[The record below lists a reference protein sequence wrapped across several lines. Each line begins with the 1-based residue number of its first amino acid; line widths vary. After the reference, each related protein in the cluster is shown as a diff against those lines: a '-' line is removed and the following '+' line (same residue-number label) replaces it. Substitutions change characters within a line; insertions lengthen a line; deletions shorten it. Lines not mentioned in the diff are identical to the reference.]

1 MAIPC
6 NLIADADSVLYNRR
20 VKINPLSGEVLED
33 MCCSRPVFNPTGA
46 VLRGKASR
54 FSSDE
59 NLDCGKLCGEDEP
72 EGADEQAQ
80 GASDA
85 QRRAARRARKQ
96 LFELCACNDLNLFFT
111 LTLDKEK
118 IDRYDYKTV
127 VRRFGQWADNRVR
140 RKGLRYVAVPE
151 LHRDG
156 AVHFHGL
163 CNAAS
168 CRLVD
173 SGKTDK
179 KSGQKVYNLADWNL
193 GFTTAIYVYGAR
205 DAAAHYVAKYVTK
218 QQCGGTIGGRYYL
231 HGGDLQR
238 ARCTYYHEDY
248 EAFEGKEIECGEAAA
263 MRIKYA
269 L

>member
-20 VKINPLSGEVLED
+20 VKINPLTGEVLED

-46 VLRGKASR
+46 VLRKSS

-59 NLDCGKLCGEDEP
+59 KLDCGKPCGETGEN
-72 EGADEQAQ
+72 EGEGEAQ

-96 LFELCACNDLNLFFT
+96 LFELCACNDLDFFFT
-111 LTLDKEK
+111 LTLDKER

-127 VRRFGQWADNRVR
+127 VRRFGQWADNHVR
-140 RKGLRYVAVPE
+140 RHGLRYVAVPE

-156 AVHFHGL
+156 AIHFHGL
-163 CNAAS
+163 CNSEAL
-168 CRLVD
+168 RLVD

-179 KSGQKVYNLADWNL
+179 NSGQKVYNLPSWNL
-193 GFTTAIYVYGAR
+193 GFTTGIFLYGAR

-218 QQCGGTIGGRYYL
+218 QASGGTIGGRYYL

-238 ARCTYYHEDY
+238 ARCRYFHEDF
-248 EAFEGKEIECGEAAA
+248 ESFEGKEIECGEGAAL
-263 MRIKYA
+263 RVKYA
-269 L
+269 K

>member
-33 MCCSRPVFNPTGA
+33 MCCSRPIFNPTGA
-46 VLRGKASR
+46 VLRRTS

-59 NLDCGKLCGEDEP
+59 KLDCGKPCGETGENEGEDE
-72 EGADEQAQ
+72 AQ

-96 LFELCACNDLNLFFT
+96 LFELCACNDFDLFFT
-111 LTLDKEK
+111 LTLNKEV

-151 LHRDG
+151 LHKDG

-163 CNAAS
+163 CNASACS
-168 CRLVD
+168 LVD
-173 SGKTDK
+173 SGETDK

-218 QQCGGTIGGRYYL
+218 QAQGGTIGGRYYL

-238 ARCTYYHEDY
+238 ARCKYYHEDFD
-248 EAFEGKEIECGEAAA
+248 AFEGKEVECGEAAA

>member
-6 NLIADADSVLYNRR
+6 NLVADADSVLYNRR

-33 MCCSRPVFNPTGA
+33 MCCSRPIFNPTGA
-46 VLRGKASR
+46 VLRQPS

-59 NLDCGKLCGEDEP
+59 KLGCGKPCGETGENEGEDE
-72 EGADEQAQ
+72 AQ

-96 LFELCACNDLNLFFT
+96 LYELCACNDLDLFFT
-111 LTLDKEK
+111 LTLNKEL

-127 VRRFGQWADNRVR
+127 VRKFGQWADNRVR

-151 LHRDG
+151 LHKDG
-156 AVHFHGL
+156 ALHFHGL
-163 CNAAS
+163 CNSAS

-179 KSGQKVYNLADWNL
+179 NSGQTVYNIADWRF
-193 GFTTAIYVYGAR
+193 GFTTAIHVYGAR

-238 ARCTYYHEDY
+238 ARCRYYHEDY
-248 EAFEGKEIECGEAAA
+248 DAYEGKEIECGEAAA